1 MYSEYTT
8 IYTRTPRSF
17 LFAIVANVGP
27 DGTTRP
33 LAVAYRQ
40 HHDEYNTHTSYPRVR
55 HMVADTLALIDNLSD
70 PANRAQLEAETALAN
85 DWYRQSSGDELP
97 THERPSVPDTEQP
110 PYMPMVDSTGPVK
123 QQPPLPWREDGIR
136 QFPFTATCVLHALQR
151 DDASREST
159 RPGDIQFQPL
169 STVFRADCLEYGLVV
184 LDISDLD
191 RVTYG
196 IAAFPTCYMATVPC
210 EDENIDWDP
219 VEDEQPDQVDLVL
232 ASPRPRVLLSI
243 GQWVR
248 KYCEWLSVEEAPRI
262 LELEERPV
270 AKATTLDCKLISIGL
285 LPKRTSG
292 WWVLTGKWQI
302 SGHRGWMTSLDPWW
316 RWEPPVP
323 PA

>member
-17 LFAIVANVGP
+17 LFAIIANVGP

-40 HHDEYNTHTSYPRVR
+40 HHDEYNTYTLYPRVR

-70 PANRAQLEAETALAN
+70 PANRAQLEAETGLAN
-85 DWYRQSSGDELP
+85 DWYRQSLGDELP

-110 PYMPMVDSTGPVK
+110 PYMPIVDSTG
-123 QQPPLPWREDGIR
+123 L
-136 QFPFTATCVLHALQR
+136 
-151 DDASREST
+151 
-159 RPGDIQFQPL
+159 PL
-169 STVFRADCLEYGLVV
+169 STVFRVDCLEYGLVV

-270 AKATTLDCKLISIGL
+270 ATATTLDSDIWPPGLDDLPRSVVEMGASGTSSVTMADEPRHTIPIGTI
-285 LPKRTSG
+285 RT
-292 WWVLTGKWQI
+292 TGT
-302 SGHRGWMTSLDPWW
+302 GG
-316 RWEPPVP
+316 
-323 PA
+323 

>member
-1 MYSEYTT
+1 
-8 IYTRTPRSF
+8 
-17 LFAIVANVGP
+17 
-27 DGTTRP
+27 
-33 LAVAYRQ
+33 
-40 HHDEYNTHTSYPRVR
+40 
-55 HMVADTLALIDNLSD
+55 
-70 PANRAQLEAETALAN
+70 
-85 DWYRQSSGDELP
+85 
-97 THERPSVPDTEQP
+97 
-110 PYMPMVDSTGPVK
+110 
-123 QQPPLPWREDGIR
+123 
-136 QFPFTATCVLHALQR
+136 
-151 DDASREST
+151 
-159 RPGDIQFQPL
+159 
-169 STVFRADCLEYGLVV
+169 
-184 LDISDLD
+184 
-191 RVTYG
+191 
-196 IAAFPTCYMATVPC
+196 MATVPC
-210 EDENIDWDP
+210 EDENIGWDP